1 MEELDSRHVGIQSDK
16 GLASPLSQRRRD
28 KGARCWRSHLGHTWG
43 LSVLGT
49 GSFWGGVSR
58 MPRKKVEVIL

>member
-1 MEELDSRHVGIQSDK
+1 MEELDSRHVGIQAES
-16 GLASPLSQRRRD
+16 RRD
-28 KGARCWRSHLGHTWG
+28 KGARCLAFQLGVRGYPLTWG
-43 LSVLGT
+43 LSVP